1 MKSTKLSRRGF
12 LKMSSVG
19 ALALTATP
27 PGIFP
32 PQDKEFLPA
41 PIGRGRIT
49 TSAIY
54 VYSQP
59 DFNSPRL
66 GMLKRDELITVNA
79 EVNSSYGP
87 AYNRRWY
94 ELTDGFIHSAYVQ
107 RVEHAYENTG
117 TLKNIPERGRLGEIT
132 VPYADSLRRIR
143 PDQWQPLYRLYYQ
156 SIYWITGMDEGPDGE
171 PWYRL
176 TDDLLHAHF
185 YIPATYIRPITA
197 EEITPLSLYTPGDD
211 KRIEISLAEQT
222 LTAYEGSWP
231 VLHTQISTGI
241 PTKGPSPNG
250 IPTDTPS
257 GRFYVQTKMPSRH
270 MGDGE
275 LTSDI
280 EAYEL
285 LGVPW
290 VCFFHKDGY
299 ALHGTY
305 WHNNFGRKM
314 SHGCVNLRSSDALWL
329 YRWTTPVAGHRDWY
343 RRGMGTRIDIV

>member
-1 MKSTKLSRRGF
+1 MKSSQLSRREF
-12 LKMSSVG
+12 LQMSGVG
-19 ALALTATP
+19 ALALTTRP
-27 PGIFP
+27 SGILP
-32 PQDKEFLPA
+32 PQDKQILPA

-66 GMLKRDELITVNA
+66 GLLRRDELINLNGELISGKGA
-79 EVNSSYGP
+79 GYH
-87 AYNRRWY
+87 RRWY
-94 ELTDGFIHSAYVQ
+94 ELSDGFIHSAYVQ
-107 RVEHAYENTG
+107 RVEQAYENAG
-117 TLKNIPERGRLGEIT
+117 TLKSIPERGRLGEIT
-132 VPYADSLRRIR
+132 VPYTDSLRRIR
-143 PDQWQPLYRLYYQ
+143 SDRWQPLYRLYYQ
-156 SIYWITGMDEGPDGE
+156 SIFWITGIDEGPDGE

-176 TDDLLHAHF
+176 TDDLLHVHF
-185 YIPATYIRPITA
+185 YIPTPHIRPLAA
-197 EEITPLSLYTPGDD
+197 EEITPLSLYTPPDE

-222 LTAYEGSWP
+222 LTAFESSLP
-231 VLHTQISTGI
+231 VLHTKISTGI

-275 LTSDI
+275 LTSDL

-285 LGVPW
+285 PGVPW

-305 WHNNFGRKM
+305 WHDNFGRKM
-314 SHGCVNLRSSDALWL
+314 SHGCVNLPSSDALWL
-329 YRWTTPVAGHRDWY
+329 FRWTTPVAGHRDWY